1 MQELVIW
8 WIYKHFKGHEIEIL
22 NVAQHTETMEYL
34 VIYKHLHD
42 PSGEMEGHI
51 RARPTNMFFDTV
63 ERNWEKMPR
72 FQYIGK

>member
-1 MQELVIW
+1 M
-8 WIYKHFKGHEIEIL
+8 YKHFKGHEIEIL

-63 ERNWEKMPR
+63 ERN
-72 FQYIGK
+72 